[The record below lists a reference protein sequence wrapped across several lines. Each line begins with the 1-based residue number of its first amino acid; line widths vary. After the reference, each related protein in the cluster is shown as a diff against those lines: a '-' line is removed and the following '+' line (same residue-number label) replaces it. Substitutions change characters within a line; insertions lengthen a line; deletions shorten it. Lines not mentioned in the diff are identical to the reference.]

1 MSGVR
6 RILQDHVY
14 DVSDCSGDSAESCLQ
29 VVFTPPERLD
39 MILETKVQ
47 FFFQDMILEVESD
60 LKDMILEV
68 ACHDTVDMILKK

>member
-1 MSGVR
+1 
-6 RILQDHVY
+6 
-14 DVSDCSGDSAESCLQ
+14 
-29 VVFTPPERLD
+29 

-47 FFFQDMILEVESD
+47 FFFQDMILEVECD

>member
-1 MSGVR
+1 
-6 RILQDHVY
+6 
-14 DVSDCSGDSAESCLQ
+14 
-29 VVFTPPERLD
+29 

-68 ACHDTVDMILKK
+68 ACHDTVDMILKKEKK

>member
-1 MSGVR
+1 MFTMCT
-6 RILQDHVY
+6 
-14 DVSDCSGDSAESCLQ
+14 DCSGDSAEPCLK

-47 FFFQDMILEVESD
+47 LFFQDMILEVECD

-68 ACHDTVDMILKK
+68 ACHDTVDMILKNYKK